1 MWWIW
6 LRTLFFASTFVAF
19 ALVLV
24 PRWILGDEQQLAGGA
39 PLVLGVIL
47 LALGFALMVWCW
59 SEFARRGRGTP
70 APFDPPRQLVIAGP
84 YRYVRNPMY
93 VAGILVIL
101 GQAALY
107 RSMPLVGYAAVFL
120 MASFAFVVGY
130 EEQTLARRFGSEYAA
145 YKGEV
150 RRWIPRLH
158 PYPLETAKERR

>member
-6 LRTLFFASTFVAF
+6 LRTLFFAFTFVAF

-24 PRWILGDEQQLAGGA
+24 PRWILGDEHQLASG
-39 PLVLGVIL
+39 PLLLLGVIL
-47 LALGFALMVWCW
+47 LALGFALMIWCW

-93 VAGILVIL
+93 VAGMLVIL
-101 GQAALY
+101 GQASLY
-107 RSMPLVGYAAVFL
+107 RSVALVGYAAIFL
-120 MASFAFVVGY
+120 AASFAFVVGY

-150 RRWIPRLH
+150 RRWIPKLH
-158 PYPLETAKERR
+158 PYAR

>member
-24 PRWILGDEQQLAGGA
+24 PRWILGSEHQVASGSLRVLA
-39 PLVLGVIL
+39 VLL

-93 VAGILVIL
+93 VAGMLVIL

-107 RSMPLVGYAAVFL
+107 GSMALVGYAVVFL
-120 MASFAFVVGY
+120 AATFAFVVGY
-130 EEQTLARRFGSEYAA
+130 EEQTLARRFGSEYGA
-145 YKGEV
+145 YKSAV

-158 PYPLETAKERR
+158 PYVR